1 MVKLLYIKKIL
12 HTNFILLK
20 AKIFFYEKK
29 KNNSIKFTIVKFTI
43 IELHTLKI
51 LGSVKT
57 FRHVSSPPIVAIIPL
72 FSILNCIVL
81 VASNP
86 APVVIESPIAAITS
100 ISPGLNRFTESGTV
114 GDLPPA
120 NVKLSNYET
129 IIKFYVLLFYD
140 SIINLYMNIIL
151 TIIRDGNSCMTARD
165 INGITNIIH
174 FR

>member
-1 MVKLLYIKKIL
+1 MTQV
-12 HTNFILLK
+12 
-20 AKIFFYEKK
+20 KIFFYEKKK

-43 IELHTLKI
+43 IELRTLKI

-120 NVKLSNYET
+120 KLSNYET
-129 IIKFYVLLFYD
+129 IIKFYVLLSYD

>member
-1 MVKLLYIKKIL
+1 MK
-12 HTNFILLK
+12 
-20 AKIFFYEKK
+20 KK

-43 IELHTLKI
+43 IELRTLKI

-129 IIKFYVLLFYD
+129 IIKFYVLLSYD

>member
-1 MVKLLYIKKIL
+1 M
-12 HTNFILLK
+12 TQSED
-20 AKIFFYEKK
+20 FFYEKKK

-43 IELHTLKI
+43 IELRTLKI

-129 IIKFYVLLFYD
+129 IIKFYVLLSYD
-140 SIINLYMNIIL
+140 IVL
-151 TIIRDGNSCMTARD
+151 
-165 INGITNIIH
+165 
-174 FR
+174 

>member
-1 MVKLLYIKKIL
+1 M
-12 HTNFILLK
+12 TQSED
-20 AKIFFYEKK
+20 FFLWKK

-43 IELHTLKI
+43 IELRTLKI